1 MTRHKKRR
9 LGRKHKHGAEVPTHA
24 LNDIMFFLLL
34 FFLIISTLSPPDPR
48 PVETPESNSSL
59 QNTKKTTNLTI
70 TENKEFFFED
80 KPIKM
85 EELDA
90 KFEEVAQKE
99 ETTKE
104 EQGISLTIDRKLKV
118 SDIVDI
124 IRIAQRHKV
133 RLYVKTTKKFT

>member
-1 MTRHKKRR
+1 MARHKKRR

-34 FFLIISTLSPPDPR
+34 FFLIISTLSPPDER

-70 TENKEFFFED
+70 TENKEFFFEN
-80 KPIKM
+80 KPIKA

-99 ETTKE
+99 EETKE
-104 EQGISLTIDRKLKV
+104 ELGISLTIDKKLKV